1 MNNNMYNNQN
11 NGMYPNQQPMGGMN
25 SNPGPMNQ
33 PFGGSVQPQPT
44 MSQQPMNQ
52 PFGGPVQPQSTMN
65 QQPMGGMN
73 PNQQPMNQPFGGPV
87 QPQPTMNQQP
97 MGGMNSNQQPMNQPF
112 GGSVQPQPMM
122 GANSN
127 TLFSNP
133 VVSNEPQK
141 PENFVMGIVGAA
153 IGALLGSI
161 VLIIL
166 YQIGVVAAISG
177 LIMAA
182 LAGIGYEK
190 LGGHM
195 SKKGAIASIIV
206 VLVVIFV
213 SYNLAVSIEISG
225 EFEKYGYD
233 VSTFDIFTDIFDY
246 IKNGYIKSSA
256 YWGNLLLV
264 YFFSAMGAVGL
275 LKK

>member
-1 MNNNMYNNQN
+1 MNNDMYNNQN

-52 PFGGPVQPQSTMN
+52 SFGGPVQSQLM
-65 QQPMGGMN
+65 M
-73 PNQQPMNQPFGGPV
+73 NQQPMNQPFGGPV

-112 GGSVQPQPMM
+112 GGSVQSQPMM